1 MSEENLNQQNAEVP
15 QNADV
20 QENAV
25 AVETAN
31 NAEASSESTA
41 TVADASA
48 TETPAVATP
57 EPAMAQPQIIV
68 QKERGFAHYVGFALL
83 CVLCIFFYFAPGI
96 ALTYVIDLIPGVSL
110 GAVASWV
117 FSAILSVVVWL
128 IFKLKIK
135 GFKKSFYVYIA
146 VCVLVFAILVAA
158 EVMTEQTG
166 VFANILAM
174 LTGANA

>member
-1 MSEENLNQQNAEVP
+1 MSEELNKLENE
-15 QNADV
+15 
-20 QENAV
+20 QEH
-25 AVETAN
+25 AVEPVSTGVDSAPES
-31 NAEASSESTA
+31 AELPAAESTQEPA
-41 TVADASA
+41 AEPAPAAETVA
-48 TETPAVATP
+48 P
-57 EPAMAQPQIIV
+57 QPQIIV

-110 GAVASWV
+110 GAVAAWV

-135 GFKKSFYVYIA
+135 GFKKSFYVYIG
-146 VCVLVFAILVAA
+146 VCVLVVAILVAA
-158 EVMTEQTG
+158 EILTEQTG